1 MKKASIA
8 INNYDN
14 HLVISV
20 NDQSNLIDH
29 VPAMVY
35 KVALSREGILM
46 IKDRPKF
53 TLPQLRFGKHNTYF
67 RRISASYDRYGKSN
81 GVLLQG
87 AKGSGKS
94 LMAEELGNWM
104 ISQDLPVIMITA
116 PLGAEELAIIIK
128 AVGPCMVYFD
138 EFGKVYHDPVE
149 RERLLPLFSDTSYEG
164 VMFVITGNEPEEF
177 STYLVNRPQ
186 RFRYCISYSN
196 SFDKETLDDILTTMQ
211 VTPELHPAF
220 YAYCIGRTVADLNFD
235 ALMCVIRESA
245 GCKDANEVADLCDIL
260 NVPDFP
266 RMQWYVSA
274 VEASEPSPEAAH
286 TGYSINTYPS
296 LAGITVVVNES
307 SGTLTF
313 GYGRDNDDTLSKNQ
327 SIVLDDLDPEEGT
340 RKVFCQGH
348 RTFEITLTYGFI
360 KHCPDAILS
369 PKPPKDTASDPAHP
383 GVTGTGSLGRLVHG
397 ANRSHPR
404 PFNNIY

>member
-1 MKKASIA
+1 MKKASIT

-35 KVALSREGILM
+35 KVALGREGILM

-53 TLPQLRFGKHNTYF
+53 NLPQLRFGKHNTYF
-67 RRISASYDRYGKSN
+67 RRISASYDRHGKSN

-116 PLGAEELAIIIK
+116 PLSAEELAIIIK

-138 EFGKVYHDPVE
+138 EFGKVYHDPVQ

-164 VMFVITGNEPEEF
+164 VMFVITGNGPEEF

-186 RFRYCISYSN
+186 RFRYCITYSN
-196 SFDKETLDDILTTMQ
+196 VFDKETLDDILTKMQ
-211 VTPELHPAF
+211 VSPHLHPAF
-220 YAYCIGRTVADLNFD
+220 HVYCSERPFLELNFD

-245 GCKDANEVADLCDIL
+245 GCKDAAEVANLCEIL
-260 NVPDFP
+260 NVPEFP

-274 VEASEPSPEAAH
+274 VEASEPSPEAVH
-286 TGYSINTYPS
+286 TGYCVQVYPTPTGIS
-296 LAGITVVVNES
+296 LAVTENS
-307 SGTLTF
+307 AALMNADPFLKSQTLELT
-313 GYGRDNDDTLSKNQ
+313 
-327 SIVLDDLDPEEGT
+327 DLDLEEGT
-340 RKVFCQGH
+340 RKVFCQGY
-348 RTFEITLTYGFI
+348 RTFDITLSYGFQ
-360 KHCPDAILS
+360 KLCPDARRPAPQS
-369 PKPPKDTASDPAHP
+369 TDT
-383 GVTGTGSLGRLVHG
+383 
-397 ANRSHPR
+397 
-404 PFNNIY
+404 FE